1 MKIYGLVKWLIQ
13 QWQKSAGKPEDLMSN
28 SSGLNKQE
36 KMDSM
41 CLSWNVP
48 FPKISKQIFL

>member
-1 MKIYGLVKWLIQ
+1 MKIYGLVKRLIQ

-41 CLSWNVP
+41 CLS
-48 FPKISKQIFL
+48 